1 MERQRFVGFEHSSA
15 PRGFV
20 PARSERL
27 QKLLTTQ
34 DLAEQFQCSRRQ
46 IYVWIDQGYLPAHH
60 LGSRL
65 LRFTDE
71 DVAEFLRRSAE
82 AAP

>member
-1 MERQRFVGFEHSSA
+1 MDSKDTPQLKRGVG
-15 PRGFV
+15 
-20 PARSERL
+20 PARSKQL
-27 QKLLTTQ
+27 HSLLTAQ
-34 DLAEQFQCSRRQ
+34 DLAERFQVSRRQ
-46 IYVWIDQGYLPAHH
+46 VYVWIDQGYLPAHR

-71 DVAEFLRRSAE
+71 DVDEFLRRSAE